1 MCKTGMLPTWPLVLV
16 VAALLVNPAPF
27 NADSHW
33 IEKRSAHYA
42 IFYQAGFEK
51 DAEFTGK
58 WLDYAE
64 QVMKAKWAMGVNV

>member
-1 MCKTGMLPTWPLVLV
+1 MCKTGMLATWLLALV
-16 VAALLVNPAPF
+16 VTALLINPAPF

-58 WLDYAE
+58 WLDSAE
-64 QVMKAKWAMGVNV
+64 QVMKAKWAMGVYV